1 MTLQNG
7 DRQGID
13 LQLKDIWRALLPQKW
28 HRAVALFL
36 ASLFLVAGIAAC
48 SSQPADFKSLVNVST
63 ADVAAATIDPGATMA
78 EIQRS
83 GKVRIAIPDDFTP
96 FGSVGPDMKHRG
108 YDVDV
113 ATDIAKGLN
122 VALETVPVVGNYRI
136 PFLQTNRVD
145 MVISSLGKNK
155 DRAKIIDFSEP
166 YAPFFSGIYGRSTIK
181 VSQMSDLKGHTV
193 GVAQGSLEDLELSK
207 QDFASQITIKRFA
220 NNSLTASSLISG
232 QTELIAT
239 GNVVAAQLIR
249 DNPDQG
255 ITNQF
260 IMKNSPCYV
269 GVRKGDKDLL
279 DWVNTIIAELKRSG
293 QLNQLSLKWFKEPLP
308 DLTPPTA

>member
-1 MTLQNG
+1 VNNLQM
-7 DRQGID
+7 
-13 LQLKDIWRALLPQKW
+13 KDIWRALFPQKW
-28 HRAVALFL
+28 HRAAALFV
-36 ASLFLVAGIAAC
+36 ASLLVIAGIAAC
-48 SSQPADFKSLVNVST
+48 SSQPADFKSLVNIST
-63 ADVAAATIDPGATMA
+63 ADVATATIDPGATMA

-96 FGSVGPDMKHRG
+96 FGSIGPDMKHRG

-113 ATDIAKGLN
+113 AGDIAKGLN

-145 MVISSLGKNK
+145 LVISSLGKNK
-155 DRAKIIDFSEP
+155 DRAKIIDFSDP

-181 VSQMSDLKGHTV
+181 VSQMSDLKGHIV

-207 QDFASQITIKRFA
+207 QDFSSQIMIKRFA

-255 ITNQF
+255 IKNQF

-269 GVRKGDKDLL
+269 GVRKGDTDLL
-279 DWVNTIIAELKRSG
+279 KRVNTIISELKRSG

>member
-1 MTLQNG
+1 MIFQEGLQ
-7 DRQGID
+7 I
-13 LQLKDIWRALLPQKW
+13 KDGWRALFPQRW
-28 HRAVALFL
+28 QRAVALFS
-36 ASLFLVAGIAAC
+36 ASLLLIAGIAAC

-63 ADVAAATIDPGATMA
+63 ADVAAPTIDPGATMA

-83 GKVRIAIPDDFTP
+83 GKVRIAVPDDFTP

-113 ATDIAKGLN
+113 AADVAKGLN
-122 VALETVPVVGNYRI
+122 VALEVVPVVGNYRI

-145 MVISSLGKNK
+145 LVISSLGKNK
-155 DRAKIIDFSEP
+155 DRAKIIDFSAP
-166 YAPFFSGIYGRSTIK
+166 YAPFFSGIYGKPPLK
-181 VSQMSDLKGHTV
+181 VSQMSDLKGHIV

-207 QDFASQITIKRFA
+207 QDFSSQIIIKRFA

-239 GNVVAAQLIR
+239 GNAVAAQLIR
-249 DNPDQG
+249 DNPEQG
-255 ITNQF
+255 IQKQF

-279 DWVNTIIAELKRSG
+279 DRVNTIIAELKRSG
-293 QLNQLSLKWFKEPLP
+293 ELNQLSLKWFKEPLP